1 MEYLGPLQGFITAIV
16 LFIFREKVSVLVQ
29 KGFERF
35 PKYEDGVKSM
45 NVSFEVRP
53 SHIVIISLMFLFI
66 SILGSFAVLFG

>member
-29 KGFERF
+29 KGFEHF
-35 PKYEDGVKSM
+35 PKYEDGVKSI

-53 SHIVIISLMFLFI
+53 SHIVVISLMFLFI
-66 SILGSFAVLFG
+66 SVLGFFAVLFG